1 MQLDQLE
8 ILNYVTIMQQ
18 YVTVS
23 SNTCSQMYVQIM
35 HYLAY
40 LQDLTPTLAGV
51 TTYISSTSQSRAQIL

>member
-1 MQLDQLE
+1 MQLSQLE

-23 SNTCSQMYVQIM
+23 SNTCSQMYVQIK
-35 HYLAY
+35 HSLAY

-51 TTYISSTSQSRAQIL
+51 IIYISSTSQSRA